1 VPPPMPLGAVNQ
13 QAPSTSTSSSSGGM
27 YMPNPQLGAPTLGPF
42 NSSRGL
48 GSPLPGSIVPVT
60 PMLPGNN

>member
-1 VPPPMPLGAVNQ
+1 
-13 QAPSTSTSSSSGGM
+13 M
-27 YMPNPQLGAPTLGPF
+27 YTPNPQLGAPTLGPF
-42 NSSRGL
+42 NSNRGM